1 MAADA
6 VLLLSRL
13 LMGLL
18 FVPSGVDTLR
28 NLDGAAAYFA
38 GLGLPLPLATA
49 WGTGLFEVIAGVLI
63 VAGGQTRIA
72 AAALALFCLATAWIG
87 HHGQGGDDAM
97 LAMMHWQAMMKD
109 IAISGGFLALA
120 VAGPGRWSIDRW
132 RG

>member
-6 VLLLSRL
+6 VLFLSRL
-13 LMGLL
+13 LLALL
-18 FVPSGVDTLR
+18 FLPSAIATLR
-28 NLDGAAAYFA
+28 GIDGAAAYFA
-38 GLGLPLPLATA
+38 GLGLPMPLVTA
-49 WGTGLFEVIAGVLI
+49 WGTGLFELIAGVLI
-63 VAGGQTRIA
+63 VVGGQTRNA

-87 HHGQGGDDAM
+87 HHGQDGDDAT